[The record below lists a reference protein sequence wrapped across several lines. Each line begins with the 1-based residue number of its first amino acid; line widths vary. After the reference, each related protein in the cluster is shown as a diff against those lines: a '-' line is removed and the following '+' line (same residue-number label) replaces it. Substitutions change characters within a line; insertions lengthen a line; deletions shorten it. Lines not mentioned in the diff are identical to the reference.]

1 METLPLLFGNSLKSK
16 LSGDSERT
24 SVCKLL
30 SLHTLNFK
38 TIPRDSYHNY
48 NTITL
53 LIFPGGF
60 FHLVRYTWMSEF
72 LTSLELD
79 MLGLARYNIYI
90 PFIVTSRRFSN
101 FLIVSHP
108 SFLKTGV
115 LWSNFLVYVKMRA
128 AKFCISCSL
137 WRLIF
142 DVPAHTVEQ

>member
-1 METLPLLFGNSLKSK
+1 METLPLVWKASCLVILKEHSYANFYH
-16 LSGDSERT
+16 
-24 SVCKLL
+24 CMPW
-30 SLHTLNFK
+30 TLKQFLETV
-38 TIPRDSYHNY
+38 TIV
-48 NTITL
+48 TITL

-101 FLIVSHP
+101 FLIVIHP
-108 SFLKTGV
+108 SFLQTGV

-137 WRLIF
+137 LRLIF